1 LRVLEGLGL
10 VSLSPGED
18 QRDRMAAL
26 TRGGRA
32 RLRAAARA
40 WAKVQESPS
49 GTLGADAGQLVAI
62 SRHLSRLPE
71 VAVKYVIGRG

>member
-1 LRVLEGLGL
+1 MLEGLGL

-40 WAKVQESPS
+40 WAKVQESLS
-49 GTLGADAGQLVAI
+49 GTLGAGAGQLVAI
-62 SRHLSRLPE
+62 SRRVTALARIPE
-71 VAVKYVIGRG
+71 AP